1 MRTIPGS
8 ASWQDGALLD
18 LRCQS
23 ACQGHKAWQG
33 GFHTILARLCITTLP
48 ACHPYRICLIQVLV
62 LAPSERQHLTAG
74 KLFNLV
80 SSDANTLNDF
90 CANAFGFISAPL
102 RIVITMVMLWR

>member
-1 MRTIPGS
+1 
-8 ASWQDGALLD
+8 
-18 LRCQS
+18 
-23 ACQGHKAWQG
+23 
-33 GFHTILARLCITTLP
+33 
-48 ACHPYRICLIQVLV
+48 VLV

>member
-1 MRTIPGS
+1 MPTP
-8 ASWQDGALLD
+8 DALPPVL
-18 LRCQS
+18 
-23 ACQGHKAWQG
+23 
-33 GFHTILARLCITTLP
+33 
-48 ACHPYRICLIQVLV
+48 QVLV